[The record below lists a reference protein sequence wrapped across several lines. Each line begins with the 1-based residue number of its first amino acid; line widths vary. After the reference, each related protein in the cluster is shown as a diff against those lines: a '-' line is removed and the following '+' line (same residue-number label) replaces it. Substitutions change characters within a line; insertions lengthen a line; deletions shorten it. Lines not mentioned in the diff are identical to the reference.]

1 MHKIDI
7 KYELKRGGVLV
18 RTTEGNIQFGIPP
31 ETIKDTM
38 LLPDSVPKIFV
49 LTREMFN
56 WIKGISV
63 AEIEFPLY
71 FNFFIKKSRTK
82 VICTEE
88 QKKAMCDILQEALF
102 GPVEFDISLDY
113 DIDNP
118 DVFVTDLKNEM
129 NHFRGNFTID
139 DLVEFVVMWQGK
151 AVIGNVEIASSGK
164 KFSVRDGGKQITEV
178 DNFVEY
184 KASYLVGER
193 LSEPFV
199 PPLFG
204 ITCLGPSHGFDPT
217 NNTSGFIIWINHQ
230 GIMVDPPVN
239 STEWLLDSNV
249 NPKFITGII
258 LSHCHADH
266 DAGTFQKILEEQ
278 RITIYST
285 TTVLD
290 SFLRKYSATAGVSAE
305 RLKTLFD
312 FSPVKIGR
320 SMFIHN
326 AKFDMFYT
334 LHSIPCIGFKMTF
347 QNQSFVYSSD
357 HNNDPEAHKAL
368 FESGVLSEERY
379 AELSDFPW
387 DSKVIFHEAG
397 IPPLHT
403 PVSYLDS
410 LPEQIKKRT
419 FVYHI
424 AEKDFPKNTSLS
436 LAKFGIENTIS
447 FNVKPPLF
455 EKAHQILGLLNHLDF
470 AKDLSVK
477 KAQEFINIVH
487 EEKYKK
493 GELIIKQ
500 GSSGDKFYIIHMG
513 NVSVDSGNLDEK
525 KIYGSYDYFGEVA
538 IVTQRTRAADVY
550 AETDVVLYTIERD
563 KFLSFIAGTEF
574 ENTLHRLARIRTS
587 ETWNLLSTSKFF
599 RLCTATQKTWLESIF
614 VPQDYKKGTVLYKEN
629 GQIKNICIIRSGEVV
644 VERNGGKIRVLEKG
658 DFIGSI
664 SRMYYGQ
671 TLPYTYRTESAVSLF
686 SMKKDDIIRFAD
698 KNPGLLMRLKD
709 DELES

>member
-1 MHKIDI
+1 
-7 KYELKRGGVLV
+7 
-18 RTTEGNIQFGIPP
+18 
-31 ETIKDTM
+31 
-38 LLPDSVPKIFV
+38 
-49 LTREMFN
+49 
-56 WIKGISV
+56 
-63 AEIEFPLY
+63 
-71 FNFFIKKSRTK
+71 
-82 VICTEE
+82 
-88 QKKAMCDILQEALF
+88 
-102 GPVEFDISLDY
+102 
-113 DIDNP
+113 
-118 DVFVTDLKNEM
+118 
-129 NHFRGNFTID
+129 
-139 DLVEFVVMWQGK
+139 
-151 AVIGNVEIASSGK
+151 
-164 KFSVRDGGKQITEV
+164 
-178 DNFVEY
+178 
-184 KASYLVGER
+184 
-193 LSEPFV
+193 
-199 PPLFG
+199 
-204 ITCLGPSHGFDPT
+204 
-217 NNTSGFIIWINHQ
+217 
-230 GIMVDPPVN
+230 
-239 STEWLLDSNV
+239 
-249 NPKFITGII
+249 
-258 LSHCHADH
+258 
-266 DAGTFQKILEEQ
+266 
-278 RITIYST
+278 
-285 TTVLD
+285 
-290 SFLRKYSATAGVSAE
+290 
-305 RLKTLFD
+305 
-312 FSPVKIGR
+312 
-320 SMFIHN
+320 
-326 AKFDMFYT
+326 
-334 LHSIPCIGFKMTF
+334 MTF

-357 HNNDPEAHKAL
+357 HNNDPETHKAL
-368 FESGVLSEERY
+368 FESGVLSKERY
-379 AELSDFPW
+379 AELSNFPW

-424 AEKDFPKNTSLS
+424 AEKDFPENTSLS

-614 VPQDYKKGTVLYKEN
+614 VPQDFKKGTVLYKEN
-629 GQIKNICIIRSGEVV
+629 GQIKNICIIRNGEVV
-644 VERNGGKIRVLEKG
+644 VERNGEKIRVLEKG